1 MKKQEVNKTH
11 KRSWSVS
18 PFPIKKKCDALNLC
32 SIVNGVTLQ
41 SFSWVWH
48 GICSDTESAQRLP
61 PYSEHATQQWTQK
74 CSESVQRFLSQLGWH
89 IGKDTSLII
98 VWHWHKPASPFR
110 LSCSTEAGVWV
121 FHDRHT
127 FGGWSEISFGRS
139 LAWTWPLLFESP
151 HHMTRSLHLLQA
163 QEKQQSSLSYGEHQE
178 TIDCGYLPNIPS
190 MTCSSAPFPCSS
202 VAVFLNIHDE
212 VALWFCSWI
221 SNWSVKRD
229 APCP

>member
-61 PYSEHATQQWTQK
+61 PYSEHATQHWTQK

-121 FHDRHT
+121 FHGRHT
-127 FGGWSEISFGRS
+127 FGGWSDQVRQRFHLGVHWREPDPYYLNPLI
-139 LAWTWPLLFESP
+139 TWP
-151 HHMTRSLHLLQA
+151 
-163 QEKQQSSLSYGEHQE
+163 
-178 TIDCGYLPNIPS
+178 
-190 MTCSSAPFPCSS
+190 
-202 VAVFLNIHDE
+202 AVFIYYKPKKNSNHHFHMENIKRLLI
-212 VALWFCSWI
+212 VVTCRIFPLWHAVQRPFRAHLWQSF
-221 SNWSVKRD
+221 
-229 APCP
+229 